1 MRNKKRESGQKA
13 WFAAEI
19 IVHIPAHRQAETTHE
34 SGGEGE
40 RAGKPMREGER
51 KKRAEK
57 ALLFPSKLCY
67 TAMKEKQNRKR
78 IYEQKEI
85 LVF

>member
-1 MRNKKRESGQKA
+1 MQNKNRKSGQKA

-40 RAGKPMREGER
+40 RAGERMREGER
-51 KKRAEK
+51 KKQVEK
-57 ALLFPSKLCY
+57 ALLFPAKLCY

>member
-1 MRNKKRESGQKA
+1 MQKNNRESGQKA

-34 SGGEGE
+34 SGGEG
-40 RAGKPMREGER
+40 AGESMREGER
-51 KKRAEK
+51 KKQAEK
-57 ALLFPSKLCY
+57 ALLFPPKLCY

-78 IYEQKEI
+78 IYEQKKI

>member
-1 MRNKKRESGQKA
+1 
-13 WFAAEI
+13 
-19 IVHIPAHRQAETTHE
+19 
-34 SGGEGE
+34 
-40 RAGKPMREGER
+40 MREGER
-51 KKRAEK
+51 KKQAEK